1 MYMCITAPENTAQ
14 GTPSCQ
20 LVENSGTASAHSNVR
35 VVTNIRGK
43 SGMEARE
50 ALRMGIGGGAR
61 NLGRDE
67 IGQIAPGFAADFVA
81 WRTDSIGFAGAGKD
95 PVAGL
100 LYCTPSIG
108 SVDLSVINGDVVVR
122 DGELLTLDLK
132 VGAGPP
138 PLHA

>member
-1 MYMCITAPENTAQ
+1 
-14 GTPSCQ
+14 
-20 LVENSGTASAHSNVR
+20 
-35 VVTNIRGK
+35 
-43 SGMEARE
+43 
-50 ALRMGIGGGAR
+50 MGIRGGAR
-61 NLGRDE
+61 NLGRDD

-132 VGAGPP
+132 VSCNNVIAVQDAQK
-138 PLHA
+138 LHGVKLELWASAAVQEVCSM